1 MKQVPTWLLMSTLCL
16 LFLAFALGFYL
27 GQRGTAGEL
36 RVAVVRKDAS
46 REERFQGVTEQPTGE
61 SSSSNAQNS
70 PEKLLNLNEATKE
83 ELESL
88 PGIGRVLAQRI
99 LDYREVYGDFLAL
112 EELTNVEGIGEGKLE
127 EIRDL
132 ITVEEAQ

>member
-1 MKQVPTWLLMSTLCL
+1 M
-16 LFLAFALGFYL
+16 
-27 GQRGTAGEL
+27 
-36 RVAVVRKDAS
+36 VRKDAS

-61 SSSSNAQNS
+61 GSSPNTQNS

-99 LDYREVYGDFLAL
+99 LDYREAYGDFLAL